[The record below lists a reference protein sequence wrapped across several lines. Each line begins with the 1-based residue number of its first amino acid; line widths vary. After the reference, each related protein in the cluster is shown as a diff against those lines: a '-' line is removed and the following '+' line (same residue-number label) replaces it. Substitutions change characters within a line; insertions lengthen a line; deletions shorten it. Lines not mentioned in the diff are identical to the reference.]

1 MKQII
6 ITIISALPTL
16 VCLISV
22 CVTDIRSRIVQ
33 RLWVVVALIFQS
45 FANLIY
51 SIILF
56 ENISVLIFGWL
67 SCVIIFAIYWIM
79 RKISAKNAIGFGDI
93 TSAAMIAQAL
103 VLFGFDCLIYWFAL
117 VGVVGLVW
125 LLVWKIYCK
134 IRMPVK
140 ASIPFVPVEAISALL
155 AALLSITTH
164 SILGS

>member
-1 MKQII
+1 MRQLI

-22 CVTDIRSRIVQ
+22 CATDIKSRVVP
-33 RLWVVVALIFQS
+33 RLWIVIALIFQS

-56 ENISVLIFGWL
+56 ENISVLIFGLL

-103 VLFGFDCLIYWFAL
+103 VLFGFDSLIYWFAL
-117 VGVVGLVW
+117 VGVVGLLW
-125 LLVWKIYCK
+125 LLAWKIYCK
-134 IRMPVK
+134 IRVPNN
-140 ASIPFVPVEAISALL
+140 ASIPFVPVEAISAII

-164 SILGS
+164 SILGG

>member
-1 MKQII
+1 MRQLI

-22 CVTDIRSRIVQ
+22 CVTDIRSRVVP

-56 ENISVLIFGWL
+56 ENISVLIFGWI
-67 SCVIIFAIYWIM
+67 SCVIIFVIYWSM
-79 RKISAKNAIGFGDI
+79 RKISAKNAIGFGDV
-93 TSAAMIAQAL
+93 TSASMIAQAL

-117 VGVVGLVW
+117 VGAVGLLW
-125 LLVWKIYCK
+125 LLLWKIYCK
-134 IRMPVK
+134 ICSPTN
-140 ASIPFVPVEAISALL
+140 ASIPFVPVEAISAIL
-155 AALLSITTH
+155 AALLSITTS

>member
-1 MKQII
+1 MKQLI

-16 VCLISV
+16 ACLISV
-22 CVTDIRSRIVQ
+22 CATDIKSRVVP

-67 SCVIIFAIYWIM
+67 SCVIIFAIYWII

-103 VLFGFDCLIYWFAL
+103 VLFGFDSLIYWFAL
-117 VGVVGLVW
+117 VGAVGLLW
-125 LLVWKIYCK
+125 LLAWKIYCK
-134 IRMPVK
+134 IRVATN
-140 ASIPFVPVEAISALL
+140 ASIPFVPVEAISAIL

-164 SILGS
+164 SILGG

>member
-1 MKQII
+1 MKQLI

-16 VCLISV
+16 ACLISV
-22 CVTDIRSRIVQ
+22 CATDIKSRVVP

-67 SCVIIFAIYWIM
+67 SCVIIFAIYWII

-93 TSAAMIAQAL
+93 TSASMIAQAL
-103 VLFGFDCLIYWFAL
+103 VLFGFDSLIYWFAL
-117 VGVVGLVW
+117 VGVVGLLW
-125 LLVWKIYCK
+125 LLAWKIYCK
-134 IRMPVK
+134 IRMPTN
-140 ASIPFVPVEAISALL
+140 ASIPFVPVEAISAIL

-164 SILGS
+164 SILGG

>member
-1 MKQII
+1 MKQLI

-16 VCLISV
+16 ACLISV
-22 CVTDIRSRIVQ
+22 CATDIKSRVVP
-33 RLWVVVALIFQS
+33 RLWVVIALIFQS

-67 SCVIIFAIYWIM
+67 SCVIIFAIYWII

-103 VLFGFDCLIYWFAL
+103 VLFGFDSLIYWFAL
-117 VGVVGLVW
+117 VGVVGLLW
-125 LLVWKIYCK
+125 LLAWKIYCK
-134 IRMPVK
+134 IRMPTN
-140 ASIPFVPVEAISALL
+140 ASIPFVPVEAISAII

-164 SILGS
+164 SILGG

>member
-1 MKQII
+1 MRQLI

-16 VCLISV
+16 ACLISV
-22 CVTDIRSRIVQ
+22 CATDIKSRVVP
-33 RLWVVVALIFQS
+33 RLWVVIALIFQS

-56 ENISVLIFGWL
+56 GNISVLILGWL

-117 VGVVGLVW
+117 VGAVGLLW
-125 LLVWKIYCK
+125 LLAWKIYCK
-134 IRMPVK
+134 IRIPTN
-140 ASIPFVPVEAISALL
+140 ASIPFVPVEAISAIL
-155 AALLSITTH
+155 AALMSITTH
-164 SILGS
+164 SILGG

>member
-1 MKQII
+1 MRQLI

-22 CVTDIRSRIVQ
+22 CVTDIRSRVVP
-33 RLWVVVALIFQS
+33 RLWIVIALIFQS

-79 RKISAKNAIGFGDI
+79 RKLAPTNSVGFGDV

-117 VGVVGLVW
+117 VGVVGLLW
-125 LLVWKIYCK
+125 LFLWKIYCK
-134 IRMPVK
+134 IRIPTN
-140 ASIPFVPVEAISALL
+140 ASIPFVPVEAISAII

-164 SILGS
+164 SILGG

>member
-1 MKQII
+1 MKQLI

-16 VCLISV
+16 ACLISV
-22 CVTDIRSRIVQ
+22 CATDIKSRVVP

-79 RKISAKNAIGFGDI
+79 RKISAKDAIGFGDI

-117 VGVVGLVW
+117 VGVVGLLW
-125 LLVWKIYCK
+125 LLAWKIYCK
-134 IRMPVK
+134 IRIPTN
-140 ASIPFVPVEAISALL
+140 ASIPFVPVEAISAIL

-164 SILGS
+164 SILGG

>member
-1 MKQII
+1 MKQLI

-103 VLFGFDCLIYWFAL
+103 VLFGFDSLIYWFAL
-117 VGVVGLVW
+117 VGAVGLLW
-125 LLVWKIYCK
+125 LLAWKIYCK
-134 IRMPVK
+134 IRVPNN
-140 ASIPFVPVEAISALL
+140 ASIPFVPVEAISAIL

-164 SILGS
+164 SILGG

>member
-1 MKQII
+1 MRQLI

-16 VCLISV
+16 ACLISV
-22 CVTDIRSRIVQ
+22 CATDIKSRVVP

-51 SIILF
+51 SVILF
-56 ENISVLIFGWL
+56 GNISVLILGCI

-103 VLFGFDCLIYWFAL
+103 VLFGFDSLIYWFAL
-117 VGVVGLVW
+117 VGVVGLLW
-125 LLVWKIYCK
+125 LLAWKIYCK
-134 IRMPVK
+134 IRMPTN
-140 ASIPFVPVEAISALL
+140 ASIPFVPVEAISAII

-164 SILGS
+164 SILGG

>member
-1 MKQII
+1 MKQLI

-16 VCLISV
+16 ACLISV
-22 CVTDIRSRIVQ
+22 CATDIKSRVVP
-33 RLWVVVALIFQS
+33 RLWVVIALIFQS

-67 SCVIIFAIYWIM
+67 SCVIIFAIYWII

-103 VLFGFDCLIYWFAL
+103 VLFGFDSLIYWFAL
-117 VGVVGLVW
+117 VGVVGLLW
-125 LLVWKIYCK
+125 LLAWKIYCK
-134 IRMPVK
+134 IRVPTN
-140 ASIPFVPVEAISALL
+140 ASIPFVPVEAISAIL

-164 SILGS
+164 SILGG

>member
-16 VCLISV
+16 ACLISV
-22 CVTDIRSRIVQ
+22 CATDIKSRVVP
-33 RLWVVVALIFQS
+33 RLWVVIALIFQS

-67 SCVIIFAIYWIM
+67 SCVIIFAIYWII

-117 VGVVGLVW
+117 VGVVGLLW
-125 LLVWKIYCK
+125 LLAWKIYCK
-134 IRMPVK
+134 IRVATN
-140 ASIPFVPVEAISALL
+140 ASIPFVPVEAISAIL
-155 AALLSITTH
+155 AALMSITTY
-164 SILGS
+164 SILGG

>member
-1 MKQII
+1 MRQLI
-6 ITIISALPTL
+6 ITIISTLPTL

-22 CVTDIRSRIVQ
+22 CVTDIRSRIVP

-56 ENISVLIFGWL
+56 GNISLLIFGCI
-67 SCVIIFAIYWIM
+67 SCVFVFVIYWIM
-79 RKISAKNAIGFGDI
+79 RKLAPTNSVGFGDV
-93 TSAAMIAQAL
+93 TSASMIAQAL

-125 LLVWKIYCK
+125 LLAWKIYCK
-134 IRMPVK
+134 IRMPTN
-140 ASIPFVPVEAISALL
+140 ASIPFVPVEAISAII

-164 SILGS
+164 SILGA

>member
-1 MKQII
+1 MKQLI

-16 VCLISV
+16 ACLISV
-22 CVTDIRSRIVQ
+22 CATDIKSRVVP
-33 RLWVVVALIFQS
+33 RLWIVIALIFQS

-103 VLFGFDCLIYWFAL
+103 VLFGFDSLIYWFAL
-117 VGVVGLVW
+117 VGVVGLLW
-125 LLVWKIYCK
+125 LLAWKIYCK
-134 IRMPVK
+134 IRIPTN
-140 ASIPFVPVEAISALL
+140 ASIPFVPVEAISAIL
-155 AALLSITTH
+155 AALMSITTY
-164 SILGS
+164 SILGG

>member
-1 MKQII
+1 MKQLI

-16 VCLISV
+16 ACLISV
-22 CVTDIRSRIVQ
+22 CATDIKSRVVP

-67 SCVIIFAIYWIM
+67 SCVIIFAIYWII

-103 VLFGFDCLIYWFAL
+103 VLFGFDSLIYWFAL
-117 VGVVGLVW
+117 VGVVGLLW

-134 IRMPVK
+134 IRIPTN
-140 ASIPFVPVEAISALL
+140 ASIPFVPVEAISAIL

-164 SILGS
+164 SILGG

>member
-1 MKQII
+1 MKQLI

-16 VCLISV
+16 ACLISV
-22 CVTDIRSRIVQ
+22 CATDIKSRVVP
-33 RLWVVVALIFQS
+33 RLWVVISLIFQS

-67 SCVIIFAIYWIM
+67 SCVIIFAIYWII

-103 VLFGFDCLIYWFAL
+103 VLFGFDSLIYWFAL
-117 VGVVGLVW
+117 VGAVGLLW
-125 LLVWKIYCK
+125 LLAWKIYCK
-134 IRMPVK
+134 IRIPTN
-140 ASIPFVPVEAISALL
+140 ASIPFVPVEAISAIL
-155 AALLSITTH
+155 AALMSITTY
-164 SILGS
+164 SILGG

>member
-16 VCLISV
+16 ACLISV
-22 CVTDIRSRIVQ
+22 CATDIKSRVVP
-33 RLWVVVALIFQS
+33 RLWVVIALIFQS

-56 ENISVLIFGWL
+56 ENISVLIFGWI
-67 SCVIIFAIYWIM
+67 SCVIIFAIYWII

-103 VLFGFDCLIYWFAL
+103 VLFGFDSLIYWFAL
-117 VGVVGLVW
+117 VGVVGLLW
-125 LLVWKIYCK
+125 LFAWKIYCK
-134 IRMPVK
+134 IRMPTN
-140 ASIPFVPVEAISALL
+140 ASIPFVPVEAISAII

-164 SILGS
+164 SILGG

>member
-22 CVTDIRSRIVQ
+22 CVTDIRSRIVP

-56 ENISVLIFGWL
+56 ENISVLIFGLL

-93 TSAAMIAQAL
+93 TSASMIAQAL
-103 VLFGFDCLIYWFAL
+103 VLFGFDSLIYWFAL
-117 VGVVGLVW
+117 VGVVGLLW
-125 LLVWKIYCK
+125 LLAWKIYCK
-134 IRMPVK
+134 IRMPTN
-140 ASIPFVPVEAISALL
+140 ASIPFVPVEAISAIL

-164 SILGS
+164 SILGG

>member
-1 MKQII
+1 MKQLI
-6 ITIISALPTL
+6 ITILSVLPTL
-16 VCLISV
+16 TCLISV
-22 CVTDIRSRIVQ
+22 CATDIKSRVVP

-79 RKISAKNAIGFGDI
+79 RKISAKDAIGFGDI

-117 VGVVGLVW
+117 VGVVGLLW
-125 LLVWKIYCK
+125 LLAWKIYCK
-134 IRMPVK
+134 IRIPTN
-140 ASIPFVPVEAISALL
+140 ASIPFVPVEAISAIL

-164 SILGS
+164 SILGG

>member
-1 MKQII
+1 MRQLI

-16 VCLISV
+16 TCLISV
-22 CVTDIRSRIVQ
+22 CATDIKSRVVP
-33 RLWVVVALIFQS
+33 RLWVVIALIFQS

-103 VLFGFDCLIYWFAL
+103 VLFGFDSLIYWFAL
-117 VGVVGLVW
+117 VGAVGLLW
-125 LLVWKIYCK
+125 LLAWKIYCK
-134 IRMPVK
+134 IRIPTN
-140 ASIPFVPVEAISALL
+140 ASIPFVPVEAISAIL
-155 AALLSITTH
+155 AVLLSITTH
-164 SILGS
+164 SILGG

>member
-1 MKQII
+1 M
-6 ITIISALPTL
+6 P
-16 VCLISV
+16 
-22 CVTDIRSRIVQ
+22 
-33 RLWVVVALIFQS
+33 RLWIVIALIFQS

-79 RKISAKNAIGFGDI
+79 RKLAPTNSVGFGDV

-117 VGVVGLVW
+117 VGVVGLLW
-125 LLVWKIYCK
+125 LFLWKIYCK
-134 IRMPVK
+134 IRIPTN
-140 ASIPFVPVEAISALL
+140 ASIPFVPVEAISAII

-164 SILGS
+164 SILGG

>member
-1 MKQII
+1 MKQLI

-16 VCLISV
+16 ACLISV
-22 CVTDIRSRIVQ
+22 CATDIKSRVVP
-33 RLWVVVALIFQS
+33 RLWIVIALIFQS

-56 ENISVLIFGWL
+56 ENISVLIFGCI
-67 SCVIIFAIYWIM
+67 SCVFVFVIYWIM
-79 RKISAKNAIGFGDI
+79 RKLVPTNSVGFGDV

-117 VGVVGLVW
+117 VGVVGLLW
-125 LLVWKIYCK
+125 LFLWKIYCK
-134 IRMPVK
+134 IRIPTN
-140 ASIPFVPVEAISALL
+140 ASIPFVPVEAISAII

-164 SILGS
+164 SILGA

>member
-22 CVTDIRSRIVQ
+22 CATDIKSRVVP
-33 RLWVVVALIFQS
+33 RLWVVIALIFQS

-67 SCVIIFAIYWIM
+67 SCLIIFAIYWIM

-103 VLFGFDCLIYWFAL
+103 VLFGFDSLIYWFAL
-117 VGVVGLVW
+117 VGVVGLLW
-125 LLVWKIYCK
+125 LLAWKIYCK
-134 IRMPVK
+134 IRISTN
-140 ASIPFVPVEAISALL
+140 ASIPFVPVEAISAIL
-155 AALLSITTH
+155 AALMSITTY
-164 SILGS
+164 SILGG

>member
-16 VCLISV
+16 ACLISV
-22 CVTDIRSRIVQ
+22 CVTDVKSRVVP
-33 RLWVVVALIFQS
+33 RLWIVIALIFQS

-103 VLFGFDCLIYWFAL
+103 VLFGFDSLIYWFAL
-117 VGVVGLVW
+117 VGVVGLLW

-134 IRMPVK
+134 IRIPTN
-140 ASIPFVPVEAISALL
+140 ASIPFVPVEAISAIL

-164 SILGS
+164 SILGG